1 MVKWVNHCLISIL
14 FYMRPL
20 SPHLQVYKP
29 ELTSILS
36 ILHRITGVGFMIGT
50 YIVLWWLHIHAVKNS
65 NFECFVWFFSTFI
78 GKLFSLGIIFSC
90 VYHFC
95 NGIRYL
101 FWAIGFGFE
110 LRHVYASGYAVVLL
124 SLLLTVYIWVSL

>member
-1 MVKWVNHCLISIL
+1 
-14 FYMRPL
+14 MRPL

-29 ELTSILS
+29 ELTSVLS
-36 ILHRITGVGFMIGT
+36 ILHRITGMGFMVGI
-50 YIVLWWLHIHAVKNS
+50 YIVLWWLHIHATKNS
-65 NFECFVWFFSTFI
+65 NFECFTWFFSTFI
-78 GKLFSLGIIFSC
+78 GKLVSLGIIFSC

-101 FWAIGFGFE
+101 FWAFGFGFE